1 MAADKSRDAWVLSF
15 IEEANILLR
24 EPLPKK
30 FAWSLALSQWVA
42 NSQRSPATVAKEWFK
57 ARQQPAP

>member
-1 MAADKSRDAWVLSF
+1 MDKSRDSWVLAF
-15 IEEANILLR
+15 IEEANTLLR

-42 NSQRSPATVAKEWFK
+42 NSRRSPAAVANEWFK
-57 ARQQPAP
+57 ARRQPAP